1 MLEWAE
7 GLQSLCFEGLSCMSL
22 KTFFWVSRR
31 YRICNRVF
39 FIEKL
44 AVFIVWIGF
53 VGFKGGRVDS
63 ALHNDIECRV
73 YRVDRFCRV
82 LEFRADRQNLG
93 KTDLLI

>member
-1 MLEWAE
+1 M
-7 GLQSLCFEGLSCMSL
+7 
-22 KTFFWVSRR
+22 
-31 YRICNRVF
+31 
-39 FIEKL
+39 
-44 AVFIVWIGF
+44 
-53 VGFKGGRVDS
+53 GFKGGRVDS